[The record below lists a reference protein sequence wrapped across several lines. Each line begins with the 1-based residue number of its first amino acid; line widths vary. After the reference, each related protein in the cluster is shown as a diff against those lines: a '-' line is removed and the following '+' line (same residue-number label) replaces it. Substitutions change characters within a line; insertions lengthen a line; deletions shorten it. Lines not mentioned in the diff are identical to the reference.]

1 MKKRHFIEINLK
13 MNYNEVTI
21 GQKGDH
27 KMKNYDIIVVGGGF
41 AGTAAALAASR
52 NGCKVLIIEQSGALG
67 GAANTC
73 LINPFMPNST
83 KIKNEKGETEKL
95 ELSRGIFAEICSKL
109 KEAGAMNGGT
119 FHEEYLKLI
128 LDDMTEEAGIDVLFH
143 ATLCEVKAEN
153 GMLESVTV
161 ITKGGK
167 ISFSA
172 KQYIDCTGDADL
184 AVMSGCP
191 YHLGRKGDSLCQPMT
206 LCFRI
211 ANIDEKEFF
220 TSESR
225 KQMQEIYKRWQED
238 GKTSNPRENI
248 LLFRTMIEGVVHF
261 NTTRIVKRNPVD
273 PFDVSWAEREAR
285 RQMLDIFH
293 MLRDELPSFRNAQI
307 VSSAS
312 WIGARESRMIDGEH
326 ILNEEELKNCIRFD
340 DAIAAGNYDIDI
352 HNPEGSGT
360 SHYYFPDG
368 EYYTIPYRS
377 LIPKKIFNLLVAGRC
392 ISSTHEAQA
401 SYRIMPI
408 VCCLGEA
415 AGVGASVA
423 IKDNCTPKEADIRK
437 IQKILLDN
445 GAFIG

>member
-1 MKKRHFIEINLK
+1 
-13 MNYNEVTI
+13 
-21 GQKGDH
+21 
-27 KMKNYDIIVVGGGF
+27 MKNYDVIIIGGGF
-41 AGTAAALAASR
+41 AGCAAALAASR
-52 NGCKVLIIEQSGALG
+52 NGCKVLLIEQSGALG

-73 LINPFMPNST
+73 LINPFMPNRT
-83 KIKNEKGETEKL
+83 KIHKENGETEIL
-95 ELSRGIFAEICSKL
+95 ELSRGIFAEICEKL
-109 KEAGAMNGGT
+109 KGMDAITGNR

-128 LDDMTEEAGIDVLFH
+128 LDDMLEEAGVDVLFH
-143 ATLCEVKAEN
+143 STLCDVSV
-153 GMLESVTV
+153 ESEKLTGVTV

-191 YHLGRKGDSLCQPMT
+191 YHLGRESDNLCQPMT

-211 ANIDEKEFF
+211 ANIDEDEFF
-220 TSESR
+220 TPECNEQR
-225 KQMQEIYKRWQED
+225 QAIYKRWQAE

-248 LLFRTMIEGVVHF
+248 LLFRTTVKGVVHF
-261 NTTRIVKRNPVD
+261 NTTRVVRKNPVD

-285 RQMLDIFH
+285 RQMYDIYR
-293 MLRDELPSFRNAQI
+293 MLKEELPSFRDAQI
-307 VSSAS
+307 ISSAA

-326 ILNEEELKNCIRFD
+326 LLNEEELKNCTVFP

-377 LIPKKIFNLLVAGRC
+377 LVPKKIDNLLVAGRC

-423 IKDNCTPKEADIRK
+423 VKNGCTPKDADIK
-437 IQKILLDN
+437 EIQKILLDN
-445 GAFIG
+445 GAFLG

>member
-1 MKKRHFIEINLK
+1 MK
-13 MNYNEVTI
+13 
-21 GQKGDH
+21 Q
-27 KMKNYDIIVVGGGF
+27 YDIIIIGGGF
-41 AGTAAALAASR
+41 AGTAAALAAAR
-52 NGCKVLIIEQSGALG
+52 NGCKVLVIEQSGALG

-73 LINPFMPNST
+73 LINPFMPNRT
-83 KIKNEKGETEKL
+83 KIHKENGETEIL
-95 ELSRGIFAEICSKL
+95 ELSHGIFAEICEKL
-109 KEAGAMNGGT
+109 RSMDAMQGIS

-128 LDDMTEEAGIDVLFH
+128 LDDMLEEAGVDVLFH
-143 ATLCEVKAEN
+143 ATLCEVSVEN
-153 GMLESVTV
+153 EMLKSITV
-161 ITKGGK
+161 ITKSGK
-167 ISFSA
+167 ISFTA

-191 YHLGRKGDSLCQPMT
+191 YHLGRESDNLCQPMT

-211 ANIDEKEFF
+211 ANVDEDEFF
-220 TSESR
+220 TPECKEQR
-225 KQMQEIYKRWQED
+225 QAIYKRWKAE
-238 GKTSNPRENI
+238 GKTSNPREDI
-248 LLFRTMIEGVVHF
+248 LLFRTMVKGVIHF
-261 NTTRIVKRNPVD
+261 NTTRVVKKNPVD

-285 RQMLDIFH
+285 RQMYDIYR
-293 MLRDELPSFRNAQI
+293 MLKEELPSFRNAQI
-307 VSSAS
+307 ISSAA

-326 ILNEEELKNCIRFD
+326 LLNETELKDCTRFH

-377 LIPKKIFNLLVAGRC
+377 LVPKKINNLLVAGRC

-415 AGVGASVA
+415 AGIGASVA
-423 IKDNCTPKEADIRK
+423 VKNNCTPKEADIK
-437 IQKILLDN
+437 EIQKILLDN
-445 GAFIG
+445 GAFLG

>member
-1 MKKRHFIEINLK
+1 MKK
-13 MNYNEVTI
+13 
-21 GQKGDH
+21 
-27 KMKNYDIIVVGGGF
+27 YDIIIVGGGLT
-41 AGTAAALAASR
+41 GCAAALAASR

-83 KIKNEKGETEKL
+83 RVANENGETEKM
-95 ELSRGIFAEICSKL
+95 ELSRGIFAEICGRL
-109 KEAGAMNGGT
+109 KNMGAMNGIS

-143 ATLCEVKAEN
+143 STLCDVNVEN
-153 GMLESVTV
+153 EQLKSVTV
-161 ITKGGK
+161 ITKSGK
-167 ISFSA
+167 ISFEA
-172 KQYIDCTGDADL
+172 EQFIDCTGDADL

-191 YHLGRKGDSLCQPMT
+191 YHLGREKDNLCQPMT
-206 LCFRI
+206 LCFRV
-211 ANIDEKEFF
+211 ANVDEEEFF
-220 TSESR
+220 TPECKEER
-225 KQMQEIYKRWQED
+225 QAIYRRWKAE

-248 LLFRTMIEGVVHF
+248 LLFRTMIDGVIHF
-261 NTTRIVKRNPVD
+261 NTTRVVKRNPVD

-285 RQMLDIFH
+285 RQMYDVFR
-293 MLRDELPSFRNAQI
+293 MLKEELHAFRNAELL
-307 VSSAS
+307 SSAS
-312 WIGARESRMIDGEH
+312 WIGSRESRMIDGEH
-326 ILNEEELKNCIRFD
+326 ILTGKELVDCTRFD

-368 EYYTIPYRS
+368 QYYTIPYRS
-377 LIPKKIFNLLVAGRC
+377 LIPKKINNLLVAGRC
-392 ISSTHEAQA
+392 ISSDHEAQA

-423 IKDNCTPKEADIRK
+423 INDGCTPKNADIRK

>member
-1 MKKRHFIEINLK
+1 
-13 MNYNEVTI
+13 
-21 GQKGDH
+21 
-27 KMKNYDIIVVGGGF
+27 MKNYDVIIVGGGLT
-41 AGTAAALAASR
+41 GCAAAIAASR
-52 NGCKVLIIEQSGALG
+52 NDCKVLIIEQSGALG

-83 KIKNEKGETEKL
+83 KIKKENGETEKL
-95 ELSRGIFAEICSKL
+95 ELSKGIFAEICERL
-109 KEAGAMNGGT
+109 KNSGAMKGPV

-128 LDDMTEEAGIDVLFH
+128 LDDMAQEAGIDVLFH
-143 ATLCEVKAEN
+143 SVLCEAEVEN
-153 GMLESVTV
+153 ELIKNITV
-161 ITKGGK
+161 ITKSGK
-167 ISFSA
+167 ISFEA
-172 KQYIDCTGDADL
+172 LQFIDCTGDADL

-191 YHLGRKGDSLCQPMT
+191 YHLGREKDSLCQPMT
-206 LCFRI
+206 LCFRV
-211 ANIDEKEFF
+211 ANVDEEEFF
-220 TSESR
+220 TPECNER
-225 KQMQEIYKRWQED
+225 RQEIYKRWKEE

-248 LLFRTMIEGVVHF
+248 LLFRTMIDGVVHF

-285 RQMLDIFH
+285 KQMFDIFR
-293 MLRDELPSFRNAQI
+293 MLKEELPSFENAEI
-307 VSSAS
+307 ISSAS
-312 WIGARESRMIDGEH
+312 WIGARESRMIDGEYV
-326 ILNEEELKNCIRFD
+326 LTGKELIECARFD

-368 EYYTIPYRS
+368 QYYTIPYRS
-377 LIPKKIFNLLVAGRC
+377 LIPKKINNLLVAGRC
-392 ISSTHEAQA
+392 ISSDHEAQA

-415 AGVGASVA
+415 AGAGASVA
-423 IKDNCTPKEADIRK
+423 VNDNCTPKNADIGK

>member
-1 MKKRHFIEINLK
+1 MK
-13 MNYNEVTI
+13 
-21 GQKGDH
+21 Q
-27 KMKNYDIIVVGGGF
+27 YDIIVVGGGF
-41 AGTAAALAASR
+41 AGTAAALAAAR

-67 GAANTC
+67 GAANNC
-73 LINPFMPNST
+73 LVNPFMPTTT
-83 KIKNEKGETEKL
+83 KIHKENGETEIF
-95 ELSRGIFAEICSKL
+95 ELSRGIFAEICGRL
-109 KEAGAMNGGT
+109 KEMNAMRGGT

-128 LDDMTEEAGIDVLFH
+128 LDDMLEEAGVDVLFH
-143 ATLCEVKAEN
+143 ATLCEVNVEN
-153 GMLESVTV
+153 EKLESVTV
-161 ITKGGK
+161 ITKSGK
-167 ISFSA
+167 ITFEA
-172 KQYIDCTGDADL
+172 KQFIDCTGDADL

-191 YHLGRKGDSLCQPMT
+191 YHLGRPSDNLCQPMT

-211 ANIDEKEFF
+211 ANVDEDEFF
-220 TSESR
+220 TPECNAQR
-225 KQMQEIYKRWQED
+225 QAIYKRWQEE

-248 LLFRTMIEGVVHF
+248 LLFRTMVKGVVHF
-261 NTTRIVKRNPVD
+261 NTTRVVKRNPVD

-285 RQMLDIFH
+285 RQMYDIYR
-293 MLRDELPSFRNAQI
+293 MLKEELPSFRNAQI
-307 VSSAS
+307 ISSAA

-326 ILNEEELKNCIRFD
+326 LLNEEELKNCTVFP

-377 LIPKKIFNLLVAGRC
+377 LIPKGINNLLVAGRC

-415 AGVGASVA
+415 AGAGMAVA
-423 IKDNCTPKEADIRK
+423 VKNNCTPKEADIK
-437 IQKILLDN
+437 EIQKILLDN
-445 GAFIG
+445 GAFLG

>member
-1 MKKRHFIEINLK
+1 
-13 MNYNEVTI
+13 
-21 GQKGDH
+21 
-27 KMKNYDIIVVGGGF
+27 MKNYDVIIIGGGF
-41 AGTAAALAASR
+41 AGCAAALAASR
-52 NGCKVLIIEQSGALG
+52 NGCKVLLIEQSGALG

-73 LINPFMPNST
+73 LINPFMPNRT
-83 KIKNEKGETEKL
+83 KIHKENSETEIL
-95 ELSRGIFAEICSKL
+95 ELSRGIFAEICERL
-109 KEAGAMNGGT
+109 KDMDAITGNR

-128 LDDMTEEAGIDVLFH
+128 LDDMLEEAGVDVLFH
-143 ATLCEVKAEN
+143 STLCDVCVEN
-153 GMLESVTV
+153 EKLTGVTV
-161 ITKGGK
+161 ITKSGK
-167 ISFSA
+167 ISFKAS
-172 KQYIDCTGDADL
+172 QYIDCTGDADL

-191 YHLGRKGDSLCQPMT
+191 YHLGRESDNLCQPMT

-211 ANIDEKEFF
+211 ANVDEDEFF
-220 TSESR
+220 TPECNEQR
-225 KQMQEIYKRWQED
+225 QAIYKRWQAE

-248 LLFRTMIEGVVHF
+248 LLFRTTVKGVVHF
-261 NTTRIVKRNPVD
+261 NTTRVVRKNPVD

-285 RQMLDIFH
+285 RQMYDIYR
-293 MLRDELPSFRNAQI
+293 MLKEELPSFRDAQI
-307 VSSAS
+307 ISSAA

-326 ILNEEELKNCIRFD
+326 LLNEEELRNCTVFP

-377 LIPKKIFNLLVAGRC
+377 LVPKNIDNLLVAGRC

-423 IKDNCTPKEADIRK
+423 VKNGCTPKDADIK
-437 IQKILLDN
+437 EIQKILLDN
-445 GAFIG
+445 GAFLG